1 MDKNNKARILLLI
14 KILRKYSNSDK
25 HLKLNEICNLLENEG
40 IKVDNRKTLYDD
52 FKILNNYG
60 INVEYDNGYYLLEAP
75 FNLSEIKIIQDSI
88 YSLKSIDKRLLDNLN
103 NKLYSF
109 ISHDEEKL
117 LETLKYTDK
126 HKDKKFL
133 ERMEEILE
141 AIKLNK
147 AVKIKRKNGRKEEI
161 FPVFVHRKNDYYYF
175 YYHYENNEKLY
186 HFRFDNIN
194 DVTLLDKVD
203 NLNIKRK
210 NIIDTIEAS
219 SNSYFKESASL
230 VLIEILNDSNNLKQR
245 ILDDF
250 PNAIE
255 TKEGFSIK
263 ISVNEIFFSKL
274 LAYGDNIKIKDED
287 VSYRYKEYLKK
298 VIKIYEP

>member
-14 KILRKYSNSDK
+14 KILRKNSNSEK

-109 ISHDEEKL
+109 ISYDEEKL

-133 ERMEEILE
+133 QRMEDILE
-141 AIKLNK
+141 AIRLNK
-147 AVKIKRKNGRKEEI
+147 AVMIKRKNGKKEEI

-194 DVTLLDKVD
+194 DVTILDKVD

-219 SNSYFKESASL
+219 SNSYFKENASL
-230 VLIEILNDSNNLKQR
+230 ILIEILNDSNNIKQR

-255 TKEGFSIK
+255 TKAGFSIK
-263 ISVNEIFFSKL
+263 ISINEIFFSKL
-274 LAYGDNIKIKDED
+274 LAYGDNIKIKDKD
-287 VSYRYKEYLKK
+287 TASRYKEYLKK

>member
-133 ERMEEILE
+133 QRMEDILE
-141 AIKLNK
+141 AIRLNK
-147 AVKIKRKNGRKEEI
+147 AVMIKRKNGKKEEI

-194 DVTLLDKVD
+194 DVTILDKVD

-219 SNSYFKESASL
+219 SNSYFKENASL
-230 VLIEILNDSNNLKQR
+230 ILIEILNDSNNIKQR

-255 TKEGFSIK
+255 TKAGFSIK
-263 ISVNEIFFSKL
+263 ISINEIFFSKL
-274 LAYGDNIKIKDED
+274 LAYGDNIKIKDKD
-287 VSYRYKEYLKK
+287 TAGRYKEYLKK

>member
-109 ISHDEEKL
+109 ISYDEEKL

-133 ERMEEILE
+133 QRMEDILE
-141 AIKLNK
+141 AIRLNK
-147 AVKIKRKNGRKEEI
+147 AVMIKRKNGKKEEI

-194 DVTLLDKVD
+194 DVTILDKVD

-219 SNSYFKESASL
+219 SNSYFKENASL
-230 VLIEILNDSNNLKQR
+230 ILIEILNDSNNIKQR

-255 TKEGFSIK
+255 TKAGFSIK
-263 ISVNEIFFSKL
+263 ISINEIFFSKL
-274 LAYGDNIKIKDED
+274 LAYGDNIKIKDKD
-287 VSYRYKEYLKK
+287 TASRYKEYLKK

>member
-133 ERMEEILE
+133 QRMEDILE
-141 AIKLNK
+141 AIRLNK
-147 AVKIKRKNGRKEEI
+147 AVMIKRKNGKKEEI

-194 DVTLLDKVD
+194 DVTILDKVD

-219 SNSYFKESASL
+219 SNSYFKENASL
-230 VLIEILNDSNNLKQR
+230 ILIEILNDSNNIKQR

-255 TKEGFSIK
+255 TKAGFSIK
-263 ISVNEIFFSKL
+263 ISINEIFFSKL
-274 LAYGDNIKIKDED
+274 LAYGDNIKIKDKD
-287 VSYRYKEYLKK
+287 TASRYKEYLKK

>member
-14 KILRKYSNSDK
+14 KILRKNSNSEK

-133 ERMEEILE
+133 QRMEEILE
-141 AIKLNK
+141 AIRLNK
-147 AVKIKRKNGRKEEI
+147 AVTIKRKNGKKEEI

-203 NLNIKRK
+203 NLNIKHK

-219 SNSYFKESASL
+219 SNSYFKENASL

-255 TKEGFSIK
+255 TKAGFSIK

-298 VIKIYEP
+298 VIKVYEP

>member
-109 ISHDEEKL
+109 ISYDEEKL

-133 ERMEEILE
+133 QRMEEILE
-141 AIKLNK
+141 AIRLNK
-147 AVKIKRKNGRKEEI
+147 AVMIKRKNGKKEEI

-194 DVTLLDKVD
+194 DVTILDKVD
-203 NLNIKRK
+203 ILNIKRK

-219 SNSYFKESASL
+219 SNSYFKENASL
-230 VLIEILNDSNNLKQR
+230 ILIEILNDSNNIKQR

-255 TKEGFSIK
+255 TKAGFSIK
-263 ISVNEIFFSKL
+263 ISINEIFFSKL
-274 LAYGDNIKIKDED
+274 LAYGDNIKIKDKD
-287 VSYRYKEYLKK
+287 TASRYKEYLKK

>member
-147 AVKIKRKNGRKEEI
+147 AIMIKRKNGKKEEI

-274 LAYGDNIKIKDED
+274 LAYGDNIKIKDKD

-298 VIKIYEP
+298 VIKVYEP